1 MLEPILV
8 VEDVAP
14 TRTQLANLITEALDN
29 AAAVQT
35 AETVQQAIDMVSGLV
50 AARGCYSA
58 AVIDVM
64 VPDQPGSAPIP
75 AEKVV
80 QTLALQMPSTLMIF
94 ISAYPTEDL
103 ASNWQATY
111 TSAPGSPDSYFVPK
125 KDVRWGDRV
134 VAHIKAHV
142 YGEPI
147 RAALDALFGP
157 PSLSGA
163 LPTKLAAGGRFAG
176 RSYRLEDLT
185 LQIRQHFPD
194 LDPELQKRI
203 RSHFEVDDSN
213 RRDIKAGLKLAL

>member
-14 TRTQLANLITEALDN
+14 TRIQLANLITEALDN
-29 AAAVQT
+29 AVRVET
-35 AETVQQAIDMVSGLV
+35 AETVQDAIDKVDRMADEGRSYSV
-50 AARGCYSA
+50 A
-58 AVIDVM
+58 VVDVM
-64 VPDQPGSAPIP
+64 VPDKPGAAPDP
-75 AEKVV
+75 AERIV
-80 QTLALQMPSTLMIF
+80 QCLVTRMPATLLIIVT
-94 ISAYPTEDL
+94 AYTEDL
-103 ASNWQATY
+103 PSSWQATY

-134 VAHIKAHV
+134 VALIKAHV

-194 LDPELQKRI
+194 LDPDLQKRI

>member
-8 VEDVAP
+8 VEDIAP
-14 TRTQLANLITEALDN
+14 TRIQLASLIAEALDN
-29 AAAVQT
+29 VVRVET
-35 AETVQQAIDMVSGLV
+35 AETVQDAIDNVDRMADEGRSYSV
-50 AARGCYSA
+50 A
-58 AVIDVM
+58 VVDVM
-64 VPDQPGSAPIP
+64 VPDKPGSAPIP
-75 AEKVV
+75 AERMV
-80 QTLALQMPSTLMIF
+80 QCLATRMPETLLIIVT
-94 ISAYPTEDL
+94 AYTEDL
-103 ASNWQATY
+103 PSSWQATY

-142 YGEPI
+142 WGEPI

-157 PSLSGA
+157 LSPSGSP
-163 LPTKLAAGGRFAG
+163 PTKHAAGGRFAG

-194 LDPELQKRI
+194 LDPDLQKRI